1 MSRRRAVFLDRDGVL
16 IQDVD
21 ALVRPADIA
30 VLAGVPSALARLA
43 GAGYA
48 LVVITNQ
55 TVVSRGLASEEDV
68 GRLHEAMIP
77 LLRQAGAPRLDGV
90 YVCLHHPNATI
101 PAYRMDCECRKPR
114 PGLLV
119 RAASELGLD
128 LPRSTMVGDRVSD
141 VVAGALAGCS
151 TVLVRTGA
159 HGAPMIESSL
169 ELADVPS
176 PDYACAD
183 LAEAADWI
191 LGRA

>member
-1 MSRRRAVFLDRDGVL
+1 VNRRRAVFLDRDGVL

-21 ALVRPADIA
+21 ALVHPADIA
-30 VLAGVPSALARLA
+30 VLPGVPSALARLA
-43 GAGYA
+43 GAGFA

-68 GRLHEAMIP
+68 ARVHEAMIA
-77 LLRQAGAPRLDGV
+77 LLRRAGAPRLDAV

-101 PAYRMDCECRKPR
+101 PAYRVDCECRKPR

-159 HGAPMIESSL
+159 HDAPMIESSL

-176 PDYACAD
+176 PDYVCAD